1 MQLHRMLL
9 GASVAAVDDS
19 LPSSSRRCLGWCSCQ
34 LCEAPAVHAGSIP
47 FCAVDESLPN
57 SGGEEEEAEAGAL
70 GHQKSGLSHMADYV
84 MDDDDYVA
92 ATKTNRARQRVNVRR
107 SAPGGGRG
115 RGGRRRRDP
124 DDDEAEENV
133 GRKRRKRGEGLPRD
147 AALACWGCGDGAATQ
162 RRHALVMAPNHEAHL
177 AIGFEDAMLLQH
189 VMGRWALQQLS
200 CTAAWPCELPFCQW
214 PFIPCFSMRQLSLVT
229 SATASSP

>member
-1 MQLHRMLL
+1 M
-9 GASVAAVDDS
+9 
-19 LPSSSRRCLGWCSCQ
+19 
-34 LCEAPAVHAGSIP
+34 HAGSRLS
-47 FCAVDESLPN
+47 CAVDESLPN

-124 DDDEAEENV
+124 DDDEAEEGT
-133 GRKRRKRGEGLPRD
+133 GRKRRKRGEGLPGVQLW
-147 AALACWGCGDGAATQ
+147 LADSCMAGGGTR
-162 RRHALVMAPNHEAHL
+162 RRHALIMKQNHEARLSDGVEGAHAAAACHEL
-177 AIGFEDAMLLQH
+177 MGIQAHAAGSLHCSMASSEFPFLPAAIH
-189 VMGRWALQQLS
+189 
-200 CTAAWPCELPFCQW
+200 PCS
-214 PFIPCFSMRQLSLVT
+214 SMRQ
-229 SATASSP
+229 